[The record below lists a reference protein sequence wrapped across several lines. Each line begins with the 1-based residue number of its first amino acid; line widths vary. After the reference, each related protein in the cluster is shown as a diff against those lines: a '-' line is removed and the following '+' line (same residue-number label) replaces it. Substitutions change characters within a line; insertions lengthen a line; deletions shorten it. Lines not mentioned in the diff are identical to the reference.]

1 MRDMKKIIYIIIC
14 VLVLNS
20 CDDFL
25 DVKPTGVVIPESV
38 EHFDQMLSG
47 VNYFFESVVL
57 YMDPDVYTNVI
68 SLAYQWSD
76 QAFRSDE
83 KDLAYNKLFENIYI
97 ANYVLENVDSAPID
111 GKESFREY
119 VKGCAYAE
127 RAANYF
133 ILVNTYSPH
142 YNTTTA
148 STDITVPLVLKPD
161 LTQDQANATVED
173 IYVQI
178 LKDLDEANKL
188 LNSNE
193 IPYDSTR
200 GSELGINGLYAKIYL
215 YMGDFAKAKEY
226 ADKCLNAYDFLYDF
240 NTTDEESPV
249 PVHYYENEE
258 NIWART
264 FRQRQSY
271 FDLNYSAELAGIYD
285 VVNDLRFVKYH
296 KASVVLPEGVFE
308 YEQNLAYDP
317 TLLVS
322 VPDIL
327 LVRAECFAHENNL
340 NAAMADLD
348 YLRINRIKTE
358 GYLAYSA
365 PENMPSTKE
374 EALGLI
380 RIERRRELP
389 FSGQNLF
396 DLKRYQAQ
404 GRNVDTFIRDI
415 GGIEYSLEPGSSKY
429 YVGIAES
436 ILVTSN
442 NMVSNK

>member
-1 MRDMKKIIYIIIC
+1 MKKIIYIIIC
-14 VLVLNS
+14 LLALNS
-20 CDDFL
+20 CDEFL

-38 EHFDQMLSG
+38 EHFDQMLTG

-83 KDLAYNKLFENIYI
+83 KDLAYNKLYENIYI
-97 ANYVLENVDSAPID
+97 ANYVLENIDSAPLD
-111 GKESFREY
+111 GKESLREY

-127 RAANYF
+127 RAANYY
-133 ILVNTYSPH
+133 ILVNTYGPH
-142 YNTTTA
+142 YNSTT
-148 STDITVPLVLKPD
+148 SSSDIAVPIVLSSD
-161 LTQDQANATVED
+161 LTQDQTNATVED
-173 IYVQI
+173 LYLQI
-178 LKDLDEANKL
+178 IEDLDEADKL

-193 IPYDSTR
+193 IPYDPTR
-200 GSELGINGLYAKIYL
+200 GSKLGINGLYAKIYL

-240 NTTDEESPV
+240 NTTDEEKPV
-249 PVHYYENEE
+249 PVHYYKNEE

-271 FDLNYSAELAGIYD
+271 FDLNYSADLAGIYD
-285 VVNDLRFVKYH
+285 VVNDLRFVRYH
-296 KASVVLPEGVFE
+296 KTSVVLPEGVYE

-327 LVRAECFAHENNL
+327 LLRAECHAHANKLNL
-340 NAAMADLD
+340 AMADLD
-348 YLRINRIKTE
+348 ALRINRYKID
-358 GYLAYSA
+358 GYFAYSDA
-365 PENMPSTKE
+365 ANMPATKD
-374 EALGLI
+374 EALALI

-389 FSGQNLF
+389 FSGLNLF
-396 DLKRYQAQ
+396 DLKRYHAQ
-404 GRNVDTFIRDI
+404 GRDVDIFTRTI
-415 GGIEYSLEPGSSKY
+415 GDIEYVLTPGSSKY
-429 YVGIAES
+429 YVGIANS
-436 ILVTSN
+436 ILVLSD